1 MTEVGSFMKVSK
13 QQFAK
18 DLLAYVKDN
27 KIDNYTNCTDLWGTE
42 YLEETFNAIG
52 IPRRATKG
60 SAGYD
65 FVSPVTFAL
74 DPHKTIKIPLGIRAN
89 IKDGWFLGMFPRSSF
104 GFNFK
109 VMLDNTIGV
118 IDSDYFHAENGGH
131 IMLQITNHG
140 EHTLYV
146 NAGDRIVQGVF
157 IPFGVVIGDNT
168 DSSRTGGFGST
179 GGINKELLP

>member
-1 MTEVGSFMKVSK
+1 MIEIGNFMKVSK
-13 QQFAK
+13 DQFSK
-18 DLLAYVKDN
+18 DLLTYVKDN
-27 KIDNYTNCTDLWGTE
+27 KVDTYERCVDLWGTE
-42 YLEETFNAIG
+42 YLEETYNTIAI
-52 IPRRATKG
+52 PKRATKG

-74 DPHKTIKIPLGIRAN
+74 DPHKTIKIPLGIRVN
-89 IKDGWFLGMFPRSSF
+89 IKDGWFLAMFPRSSF

-109 VMLDNTIGV
+109 IMLDNTIGV
-118 IDSDYFHAENGGH
+118 IDSDYFNANNEGH

-140 EHTLYV
+140 DHTLYV
-146 NAGDRIVQGVF
+146 NAGDRIVQGIF

-179 GGINKELLP
+179 GINKDLLP